1 MSRAAPNLLID
12 TQDLTQPFHEGRVM
26 SYQKLQLRTLE
37 ILDQAEG
44 NDITPKLCDYFIL
57 GLVFLNIVA
66 VVLES
71 VSSLYSNYA
80 ICFTIFELISV
91 VLFYL

>member
-1 MSRAAPNLLID
+1 
-12 TQDLTQPFHEGRVM
+12 M

-44 NDITPKLCDYFIL
+44 NDITSKLCDYSIL

-80 ICFTIFELISV
+80 IYFTIFELISV